1 MLSGYYIVISG
12 EVIFIYN
19 NKPVH
24 YHPFDKF
31 FVERINDYEIIHT
44 LRLFKIQLPDSSYRS
59 PGSIYEEENCKS
71 IKRFI
76 KSQSMINI
84 FHK

>member
-1 MLSGYYIVISG
+1 MSGYYIVVSG
-12 EVIFIYN
+12 EIFFIYK
-19 NKPVH
+19 NKAVH

-31 FVERINDYEIIHT
+31 YVEKINDYEIIHT
-44 LRLFKIQLPDSSYRS
+44 LRLFKINLPNSSDKS
-59 PGSIYEEENCKS
+59 PTTIYEEENCNS

-84 FHK
+84 IHK